1 MSDVSSMGD
10 VTDEEEDIEMPV
22 WTEQLELLF
31 QEADTDDNMV
41 LTKHELKG
49 RFNRDTDLMNMLRE
63 ANKDVEQFIE
73 DLDADGDGEIT
84 VRPNERRPPL
94 PRRRAAPRPPA
105 PPR

>member
-41 LTKHELKG
+41 LTKHELTAKY
-49 RFNRDTDLMNMLRE
+49 
-63 ANKDVEQFIE
+63 
-73 DLDADGDGEIT
+73 
-84 VRPNERRPPL
+84 
-94 PRRRAAPRPPA
+94 
-105 PPR
+105 